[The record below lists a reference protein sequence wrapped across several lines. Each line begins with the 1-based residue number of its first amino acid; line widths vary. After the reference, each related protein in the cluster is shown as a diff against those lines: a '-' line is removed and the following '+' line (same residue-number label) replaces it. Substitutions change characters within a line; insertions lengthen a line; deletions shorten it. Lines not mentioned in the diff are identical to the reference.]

1 LQSAEAESG
10 SPSLVAWVR
19 GHGPKTF
26 QARLTIALV
35 LLIAVTLI
43 LVSLLVVN
51 RLDDYFT
58 QQQRADLEARSENV
72 MGFVLTLAD
81 NQICDTCDMVTLDHM
96 LNPGVVSA
104 FADENT
110 QRFLADALAQS
121 NVRVR
126 FGTLDTTTDIPVFIP
141 AERGTFQLPL
151 HGVPQAGQTQEMT
164 TVGPK
169 IVSAGSP
176 NHPYTVEVTLSNPY
190 TFRAQALSN
199 VTGLL
204 AAIALFALGLSLVTA
219 SFLARRFTTPL
230 RRLTE
235 ASRALAEGD
244 LSQRVSTTE
253 VGAGS
258 VELAELATQFNA
270 MADRVE
276 ESVEMIR
283 RDRDRSRD
291 FLADV
296 SHELRTPIAAL
307 RTFNEL
313 LKGPAGHDGDAR
325 SEFLESGGQQIDRL
339 DWLAT
344 NLLEL
349 SKLDSGLVLL
359 ELRPDDLRAAVE
371 DAVEQAEGT
380 ARKRNIAL
388 RVHLPDQPVRL
399 RHDPQRIGQVV
410 SNLVLNAI
418 KFTPRG
424 GSVDVHLA
432 SAEGGARI
440 DVIDTGVGIDAAELP
455 HIFERF
461 YRGSRANEARS
472 SGSGLGLA
480 IVRSIV
486 DMHGGSID
494 VESRV
499 GGGSRFTVTLPP
511 DPRLVDGTPAAQ
523 EAAMISAAD
532 WAGEPPDASEPELP
546 VRGTPSGSL
555 NIRETSPTD
564 GS

>member
-1 LQSAEAESG
+1 VSATPLQSAETDPG
-10 SPSLVAWVR
+10 SSSLAARIR
-19 GHGPKTF
+19 GLGPKTF

-35 LLIAVTLI
+35 LLIAVTLT

-51 RLDDYFT
+51 RLDAYFT
-58 QQQRADLEARSENV
+58 QQQRADLELRSQTVLDSVEAFA
-72 MGFVLTLAD
+72 GESICRTCFVVLD
-81 NQICDTCDMVTLDHM
+81 NTT
-96 LNPGVVSA
+96 NPGVVTY
-104 FADENT
+104 FAQNHV
-110 QRFLADALAQS
+110 QRFLADSLAQS
-121 NVRVR
+121 DVRIR
-126 FGTLDTTTDIPVFIP
+126 FGTFDNTTDIPVFVPAVDGEVDIP
-141 AERGTFQLPL
+141 LRATPKE
-151 HGVPQAGQTQEMT
+151 GQTQEHT
-164 TVGPK
+164 TVGTLG
-169 IVSAGSP
+169 SAGSILQ
-176 NHPYTVEVTLSNPY
+176 PYAIEVTLSNPY

-204 AAIALFALGLSLVTA
+204 AAIALFALGLSVVTA
-219 SFLARRFTTPL
+219 SVLARRFTTPL

-244 LSQRVSTTE
+244 LTQRVSTTE

-258 VELAELATQFNA
+258 VELAELATQFNT
-270 MADRVE
+270 MADRVQ

-283 RDRDRSRD
+283 HDRDRSRD

-313 LKGPAGHDGDAR
+313 LKGQAGADPADR
-325 SEFLESGGQQIDRL
+325 SEFLESSGGQIDRL

-371 DAVEQAEGT
+371 DAVEQAEGAAT
-380 ARKRNIAL
+380 KRGISL
-388 RVHLPDQPVRL
+388 RLHLPDQPVRI

-410 SNLVLNAI
+410 TNLVLNAI
-418 KFTPRG
+418 KFTGRS
-424 GSVDVHLA
+424 GSVDVSLE
-432 SAEGGARI
+432 SADSGARI
-440 DVIDTGVGIDAAELP
+440 AVVDTGVGIDADELP

-461 YRGSRANEARS
+461 YRGSQANEARG

-486 DMHGGSID
+486 DMHGGSIE

-499 GGGSRFTVTLPP
+499 GRGSRFTVILPA
-511 DPRLVDGTPAAQ
+511 DPRVAEGTPMQPAAVVP
-523 EAAMISAAD
+523 AGDAAD
-532 WAGEPPDASEPELP
+532 RTHGTAAPE
-546 VRGTPSGSL
+546 TA
-555 NIRETSPTD
+555 I
-564 GS
+564 

>member
-1 LQSAEAESG
+1 VSATPLQSADADPG
-10 SPSLVAWVR
+10 SPSLAARVR
-19 GHGPKTF
+19 GLGPKSF

-35 LLIAVTLI
+35 LLIAVTLT
-43 LVSLLVVN
+43 LVSVLVVN

-58 QQQRADLEARSENV
+58 QQQRADLETRSENV
-72 MGFVLTLAD
+72 IGFVLTLAT
-81 NQICDTCDMVTLDHM
+81 QRICDTCSMVTLENK
-96 LNPGVVSA
+96 LNPGVVNA
-104 FADENT
+104 FTDEDT
-110 QRFLADALAQS
+110 QQFVADALAQA

-126 FGTLDTTTDIPVFIP
+126 FGTLDPTTDIPVFIP
-141 AERGTFQLPL
+141 AEQGTFELPL
-151 HGVPQAGQTQEMT
+151 RGVPREGQTQERT

-169 IVSAGSP
+169 ILSAGDAS
-176 NHPYTVEVTLSNPY
+176 HPYTVEVTLSNPY
-190 TFRAQALSN
+190 TFRAQALAN
-199 VTGLL
+199 LTGLL
-204 AAIALFALGLSLVTA
+204 AAIALFALGLSVAIA
-219 SFLARRFTTPL
+219 SILARRFTTPL

-235 ASRALAEGD
+235 TSRALAEGD
-244 LSQRVSTTE
+244 LSQRVSTAE

-258 VELAELATQFNA
+258 VELAELATQFNT
-270 MADRVE
+270 MADRVQ

-313 LKGPAGHDGDAR
+313 LKGQAGTDPEDRG
-325 SEFLESGGQQIDRL
+325 EFLESSGQQIDRL

-371 DAVEQAEGT
+371 DAVEQADG
-380 ARKRNIAL
+380 AAAKRRIAL
-388 RVHLPDQPVRL
+388 RLHLPDHPVRI

-410 SNLVLNAI
+410 QNLVLNAI
-418 KFTPRG
+418 KFTGRS
-424 GSVDVHLA
+424 GSVDVSLE
-432 SAEGGARI
+432 SVEDGARI
-440 DVIDTGVGIDAAELP
+440 AVVDTGVGIDADELP

-461 YRGSRANEARS
+461 YRGSQANEARG

-486 DMHGGSID
+486 DMHGGSIE
-494 VESRV
+494 VESQV
-499 GGGSRFTVTLPP
+499 GRGSRFTVILPA
-511 DPRLVDGTPAAQ
+511 DPRVAEGTTPVSQ
-523 EAAMISAAD
+523 SAVVGSD
-532 WAGEPPDASEPELP
+532 STDRTAGATAPETAL
-546 VRGTPSGSL
+546 
-555 NIRETSPTD
+555 
-564 GS
+564 

>member
-1 LQSAEAESG
+1 LQSADADPG
-10 SPSLVAWVR
+10 SPSLIAWVR

-35 LLIAVTLI
+35 LLITVTLI

-81 NQICDTCDMVTLDHM
+81 NQICDTCDMVTLENK

-110 QRFLADALAQS
+110 QRFVADALAQS

-126 FGTLDTTTDIPVFIP
+126 FGTLDRTTDIPVFIP
-141 AERGTFQLPL
+141 AKEGTFQLPL
-151 HGVPQAGQTQEMT
+151 HGVPQKGQSQELT

-169 IVSAGSP
+169 IVSAG
-176 NHPYTVEVTLSNPY
+176 NAYHPYTVEVTLSNPY
-190 TFRAQALSN
+190 TFRAQALAN
-199 VTGLL
+199 LTGLL
-204 AAIALFALGLSLVTA
+204 AAIALVVLGLSVLTA

-258 VELAELATQFNA
+258 VELAELATQFNT

-276 ESVEMIR
+276 ESVEIIR

-313 LKGPAGHDGDAR
+313 LKGQAGADPDAR

-380 ARKRNIAL
+380 ASKRGVTLTLN
-388 RVHLPDQPVRL
+388 LPDQPLRI

-410 SNLVLNAI
+410 TNLVLNAI

-424 GSVDVHLA
+424 GSVVVGLEPADA
-432 SAEGGARI
+432 GARI
-440 DVIDTGVGIDAAELP
+440 DVTDTGVGIDETEMP

-461 YRGSRANEARS
+461 YRGTRANEARG

-486 DMHGGSID
+486 DMHGGSIE
-494 VESRV
+494 VESSV
-499 GGGSRFTVTLPP
+499 GKGSRFSVILPA
-511 DPRLVDGTPAAQ
+511 DPRIVDG
-523 EAAMISAAD
+523 MIATQQSPVVSAAD
-532 WAGEPPDASEPELP
+532 GATRTAVGPTVL
-546 VRGTPSGSL
+546 GTTSGSL
-555 NIRETSPTD
+555 NVRETSPTD